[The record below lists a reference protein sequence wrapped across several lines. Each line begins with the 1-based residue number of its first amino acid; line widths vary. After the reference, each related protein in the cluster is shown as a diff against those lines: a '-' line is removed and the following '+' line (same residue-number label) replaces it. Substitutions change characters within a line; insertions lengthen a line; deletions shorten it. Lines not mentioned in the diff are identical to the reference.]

1 MSIRAAEVPYV
12 AEDLNVLK
20 PVLITFVERQ
30 VGKWPG
36 SFRPSR
42 ATVSDIRKVLLDP
55 QHGFT
60 KPCTTESPK
69 RATSPL
75 SPTPEP
81 PSKDIEEHTA
91 RNHFIEFITSK
102 WVKLLIEDAR
112 ALPKPTK
119 ISQEVNLWIVDTK
132 FCKLDEW
139 RVELLDL
146 IQELQKS
153 HAAPKGFFNS
163 RSSPRQWA
171 DLRLGSFRLAIR
183 DHEYPEHR
191 IYFAKILDSGP
202 PDEGRIEPWDP
213 TVKPL
218 EVARQRAKTTKSRS
232 SKTAVDHTAD
242 VEWLTEEFKTL
253 PGYSEFNENL
263 HKVQQN
269 AGVVASWRFVGMVSE
284 AYHRHLSHIPYDA
297 ENAVRILKLYEDNQT
312 VVDRIASEQ
321 DKPEGAKGLLAF
333 LVDWEK
339 THKSV

>member
-1 MSIRAAEVPYV
+1 MSVRAAEVPYV

-81 PSKDIEEHTA
+81 PSKDIEEHSA

-119 ISQEVNLWIVDTK
+119 ISQEARSDWPSGITSTLSIAFILRKSWIVVLRMKVDGNNFDKPQNLPFDT
-132 FCKLDEW
+132 
-139 RVELLDL
+139 R
-146 IQELQKS
+146 
-153 HAAPKGFFNS
+153 
-163 RSSPRQWA
+163 
-171 DLRLGSFRLAIR
+171 
-183 DHEYPEHR
+183 
-191 IYFAKILDSGP
+191 
-202 PDEGRIEPWDP
+202 DP

-218 EVARQRAKTTKSRS
+218 EVARQRAKTTKSGS

-242 VEWLTEEFKTL
+242 VEWLTEEFKSL
-253 PGYSEFNENL
+253 AGYSDFNENL

-269 AGVVASWRFVGMVSE
+269 AGVVASWRFIGMVSE
-284 AYHRHLSHIPYDA
+284 TYHRRPSHIPGRERKKIRKQDIYDALGIKSTLFYDA
-297 ENAVRILKLYEDNQT
+297 ENAVRILKGYEDDQT
-312 VVDRIASEQ
+312 VIDRIALEQ
-321 DKPEGAKGLLAF
+321 EKPEGAKGLLPF

-339 THKSV
+339 THNGSG